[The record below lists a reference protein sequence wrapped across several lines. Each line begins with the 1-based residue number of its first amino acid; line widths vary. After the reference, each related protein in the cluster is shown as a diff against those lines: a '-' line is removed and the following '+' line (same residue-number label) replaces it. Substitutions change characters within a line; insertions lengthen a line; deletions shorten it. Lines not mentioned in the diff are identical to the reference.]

1 MSAQMLTAPE
11 IRSGR
16 YYGAPSAGY
25 KSIRTHAGRYWGA
38 PSAGLRAFR
47 VHARCRTF
55 RAHAGSTPQIRC
67 GYRRGA

>member
-38 PSAGLRAFR
+38 PSAGLRAQAPRHRRR
-47 VHARCRTF
+47 VRSRRARSRP
-55 RAHAGSTPQIRC
+55 G
-67 GYRRGA
+67 